1 MNIIKKTHCKTFKDL
16 DVGALF
22 TAKDSTALRIKL
34 SDSRS
39 GNQMVVQRGENDMGW
54 NPGVV
59 SPVPFNP
66 TTEVIE
72 YIITE
77 VTEV

>member
-1 MNIIKKTHCKTFKDL
+1 MNIVKKPTTKHFRDL
-16 DVGALF
+16 DVGAIF

-34 SDSRS
+34 SDSHS
-39 GNQMVVQRGENDMGW
+39 GNQMVIQQGDNDMGW
-54 NPGVV
+54 PPGVV
-59 SPVPFNP
+59 SPVAFNP
-66 TTEVIE
+66 ATEVIE